1 MESIGLFY
9 CCFGVGRRQF
19 YRCEHHEFDL
29 SIDVNNELLS
39 VDNYERERERFIL
52 CIDVEKR
59 Y

>member
-39 VDNYERERERFIL
+39 VDNYERERDL
-52 CIDVEKR
+52 SYV
-59 Y
+59 